1 MIRFLIEILFVFS
14 FVISSLFVDAQSAN
28 YEVNLTTFCSSQDDE
43 YSPVY
48 YKEGLVFCSNQ
59 RTDLFVTFS
68 TDKDKEL
75 FNMFYLP
82 TTGDS
87 LGKAPSILAEELMT
101 NFNDGPASFGSCDSI
116 VVFSRNTKVDSKK
129 RDVKDERNKLGLF
142 TSNRQAKFWTD
153 PKPFEYNSMD
163 YNITTPALSEDGF
176 CLYFASDMEGGYGG
190 LDIYVCNKL
199 GNGWSKPKNLGSKI
213 NTEKNESF
221 PFISA
226 SEQLFFASNG
236 HNSIG
241 GLDIFTTTK
250 LNGEWN
256 EIVHLNSPINSEYD
270 DFALITDR
278 NFENGYF
285 SSNRN
290 GDDNIYDFRT
300 LFPQFNNCDSLKE
313 NEYCFLF
320 YDEYY
325 MPLDTSKTY
334 YEWIFGD
341 GTRVKAKEAEHCYE
355 GPGKYSVEL
364 NIVDK
369 QTGQVFMKQT
379 NYEFELLDYEQA
391 YISCVDEA
399 LSKNEIYF
407 DASKTNLPS
416 FKPEKY
422 YWDFGDGTLDQG
434 LKINHAYRKKGEYRV
449 VLGVVSEK
457 DSLGNRQ
464 KTCVE
469 KTILI
474 VRNASALQPMDSEN
488 DTFRIVNSVPDA
500 TTYSIKNYLD
510 DDFRIQPVLAELS
523 IDRNNIFENLKLAF
537 FESFQKNTEFVRFS
551 IAENKRKQND
561 LNNNPARAIA
571 LKSEKLVNR
580 KSNAKIHLIETK
592 LRILSN
598 QFQYPFNDI
607 RDHSISESVTPIL
620 NELLKIL
627 VMNPIIEL
635 KIGFHVS
642 AEKHS
647 NFDLAAK
654 ATETIADYLI
664 DHGIEKYRLRTAVYE
679 IKNEFGQKRSED
691 NRFEFIVIKE

>member
-1 MIRFLIEILFVFS
+1 
-14 FVISSLFVDAQSAN
+14 
-28 YEVNLTTFCSSQDDE
+28 
-43 YSPVY
+43 
-48 YKEGLVFCSNQ
+48 
-59 RTDLFVTFS
+59 
-68 TDKDKEL
+68 
-75 FNMFYLP
+75 MFYLP
-82 TTGDS
+82 TKGDS
-87 LGKAPSILAEELMT
+87 LGKAPSILAEELTT
-101 NFNDGPASFGSCDSI
+101 NFNDGPASFGCDDSI
-116 VVFSRNTKVDSKK
+116 VVFSRNTKISSKK
-129 RDVKDERNKLGLF
+129 RDIKDDKNKLGLF
-142 TSNRQAKFWTD
+142 LSKLQANFWSD
-153 PKPFEYNSMD
+153 PKPFEFNSMD
-163 YNITTPALSEDGF
+163 YNSTTPALSEDGSI
-176 CLYFASDMEGGYGG
+176 LYFASDMEGGYGG
-190 LDIYVCNKL
+190 LDIYECKKL
-199 GNGWSKPKNLGSKI
+199 RNGWSKPKNLGSKI

-226 SEQLFFASNG
+226 SSQLFFASSG
-236 HNSIG
+236 HNSMG
-241 GLDIFTTTK
+241 GLDIFSCTK
-250 LNGEWN
+250 IDGEWN
-256 EIVHLNSPINSEYD
+256 EIVHINPPINSEYD

-290 GDDNIYDFRT
+290 GDDNIYDFKT
-300 LFPQFNNCDSLKE
+300 LFPQFNNCDSIKE

-341 GTRVKAKEAEHCYE
+341 GSKVKAKEAEHCYE

-364 NIVDK
+364 NIVDR

-399 LSKNEIYF
+399 LSKKQIYF
-407 DASKTNLPS
+407 DASKTNLPGLNL
-416 FKPEKY
+416 EKY

-434 LKINHAYRKKGEYRV
+434 VKQTHAYHKKGEYKV

-469 KTILI
+469 KTIKI
-474 VRNASALQPMDSEN
+474 VRNTSALQPMDSEN
-488 DTFRIVNSVPDA
+488 DSFRLVNSIPDEA
-500 TTYSIKNYLD
+500 NYSLRNYLE
-510 DDFRIQPVLAELS
+510 DDFQPQPVLAELS
-523 IDRNNIFENLKLAF
+523 LDRNSIFENFKSVF
-537 FESFQKNTEFVRFS
+537 FESFQKKKEFVRFS
-551 IAENKRKQND
+551 IAENQRQQND

-571 LKSEKLVNR
+571 LKSQSLVNR
-580 KSNAKIHLIETK
+580 KSSAKTHLIETK
-592 LRILSN
+592 LRILSD

-607 RDHSISESVTPIL
+607 GDHFISESVTPIL

-627 VMNPIIEL
+627 VKNPIIEL

-642 AEKHS
+642 AEKDS
-647 NFDLAAK
+647 NFDLAEK

-679 IKNEFGQKRSED
+679 IKNEFGQKSSQD
-691 NRFEFIVIKE
+691 NRLEFIVIKE